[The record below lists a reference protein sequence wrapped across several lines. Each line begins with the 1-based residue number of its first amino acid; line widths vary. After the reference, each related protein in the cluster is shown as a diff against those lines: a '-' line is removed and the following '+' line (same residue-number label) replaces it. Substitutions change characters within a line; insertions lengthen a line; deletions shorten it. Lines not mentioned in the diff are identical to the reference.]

1 MTAPE
6 DSPLAPERVAARLRS
21 PGRWRLS
28 GGGVTGS
35 TNDDARALALAGE
48 PGGAAVL
55 ATVQTAGRGRFDRVW
70 ESPCGGVYLS
80 ALFRPSLD
88 PAQAGTLALA
98 AGVSVVRALDR
109 LDPSLEPALGLK
121 WPNDVLV
128 DGGKLAGILVESSA
142 RAGAI
147 DWVVV
152 GVGVNVVRIPDAPA
166 GGRAFLSDLTRP
178 ESPALEP
185 DRVAAAVLD
194 ELADRLGHMPRDG
207 DVRGGLLSEYEQL
220 SGDVGREVTVRDRA
234 GATVAEGRVAGFDGS
249 GRMLVETPAG
259 TVAVASGESTLRT

>member
-1 MTAPE
+1 MNTPG

-21 PGRWRLS
+21 PGCWRLS

-35 TNDDARALALAGE
+35 TNDDARALAVAGE

-70 ESPCGGVYLS
+70 ESPGGGVYLS
-80 ALFRPSLD
+80 ALLRPDLD
-88 PAQAGTLALA
+88 PAQAGFLALA
-98 AGVSVVRALDR
+98 AGISVVRALDR
-109 LDPSLEPALGLK
+109 LDAALGPALGLK
-121 WPNDVLV
+121 WPNDVLA

-152 GVGVNVVRIPDAPA
+152 GVGVNVARSPDAPA
-166 GGRAFLSDLTRP
+166 GGRAFLSDLTGP
-178 ESPALEP
+178 ESLALKP

-194 ELADRLGHMPRDG
+194 ELADRLGRVPRDG
-207 DVRGGLLSEYEQL
+207 DALCDLISEYEEL

-234 GATVAEGRVAGFDGS
+234 GAVLAEGRVAGFDGS

-259 TVAVASGESTLRT
+259 VVAVASGESTLRT